1 MTRTVPGFYPHARLV
16 AFCCLSLGTFAS
28 SALAADE
35 GVKVEGEVKTGVEVL
50 EFKNGKAVTE
60 AQLKIETKRVDSV
73 KAKIELE
80 MDNLDRVVEMEE
92 VFLDKKFSDE
102 QKLVIGLTKKI
113 IGLEYERSDNE
124 RMPLS
129 RTLVYRKLETF
140 AFVGRETT
148 VRYISEDENKKAKFF
163 KASLGYA
170 DSLDYN
176 ISSIFSLPVGG
187 DLSVLWSGLV
197 QSDKINKGRQLA
209 WATAFSALY
218 DSETMLLE
226 AELFAGIDPY
236 ESEFEKAFGSGRTVH
251 FGAAKFL
258 AGMRLGGESQY
269 EPFLGYSNVRHD
281 VEYVRYYSAEYLAG
295 LNYYINKAFTLAAN
309 MSLVAT
315 NSRFDYSKFTWND
328 SSVEFS
334 AGMRF

>member
-1 MTRTVPGFYPHARLV
+1 MTRTVPGFHPHARLG
-16 AFCCLSLGTFAS
+16 AFCIFAIGTVATPLF
-28 SALAADE
+28 ADE

-60 AQLKIETKRVDSV
+60 AQLKLETKRVDSV
-73 KAKIELE
+73 KARIELE
-80 MDNLDRVVEMEE
+80 MDNLDRVVELEE

-102 QKLVIGLTKKI
+102 QKMVMGLTKKI
-113 IGLEYERSDNE
+113 IGLEYERSDRE

-129 RTLVYRKLETF
+129 RSLIYRKLETF
-140 AFVGRETT
+140 AYVGRETT
-148 VRYISEDENKKAKFF
+148 VRYISEDENNRAKFI

-176 ISSIFSLPVGG
+176 ISSIFSLPVGD
-187 DLSVLWSGLV
+187 DLSVLWSGLI

-218 DSETMLLE
+218 DSDSLLIE
-226 AELFAGIDPY
+226 AELFGGTDPY
-236 ESEFEKAFGSGRTVH
+236 ESEFEKAFGEGRTVH
-251 FGAAKFL
+251 FGAGKVF
-258 AGMRLGGESQY
+258 AGLRLGSDKQY

-281 VEYVRYYSAEYLAG
+281 IEYIRYYSAEYLAG
-295 LNYYINKAFTLAAN
+295 LNYNVTRAFTLAGN

-315 NSRFDYSKFTWND
+315 NSRFDYRKFTWND
-328 SSVEFS
+328 SSVELS